1 MYRDIVVCVT
11 ESDGRDNTIK
21 AAAAFANQ
29 HGSNLIGLYVTLGED
44 SPVIPPFGAVS
55 ADLIEE
61 AITRQQERL
70 NKAKESFI
78 EITGSMECSATW
90 LAVDEEAHPLRAVI
104 YSDLVITNQAAYD
117 PRRGV
122 SNIGFINSLVL
133 ETGKPV
139 LLIPTGWHEPDL
151 GSKIVLGWDESREAV
166 RAVQDA
172 LPLLKLADQVDVVSI
187 NYEGEDDVV
196 DVSEITSY
204 LKERNVSNDFHLKVT
219 DEHLDTPEKVLI
231 NYCEVNDADL
241 LVIGG
246 YGHTRLR
253 EIILGGVTR
262 HMVKNSDIPIL
273 LSH

>member
-1 MYRDIVVCVT
+1 MYKYILVCVT
-11 ESDGRDNTIK
+11 ESEGRDNTIK

-29 HGSNLIGLYVTLGED
+29 HGSSVTGLYVTLGED

-61 AITRQQERL
+61 AITRQQDRL
-70 NKAKESFI
+70 AKAKESFM
-78 EITGSMECSATW
+78 EITDSMECAATW
-90 LAVDEEAHPLRAVI
+90 LAVDEQAHPLRAVL
-104 YSDLVITNQAAYD
+104 YADLAITNQAAYD

-122 SNIGFINSLVL
+122 SNMGFINSLVL

-139 LLIPTGWHEPDL
+139 LLIPTGWHEPQL
-151 GSKIVLGWDESREAV
+151 GNRIVVGWDESREAV

-172 LPLLKLADQVDVVSI
+172 LPLLQHAEQVDVVSI

-204 LKERNVSNDFHLKVT
+204 LKQRNVNNDFHLKIT
-219 DEHLDTPEKVLI
+219 DEHHDTPEKVLA
-231 NYCEVNDADL
+231 NYCEVNDVDL
-241 LVIGG
+241 LVMGG

-262 HMVKNSDIPIL
+262 HMIKNSEIPIL